1 MNKKI
6 MAGILAMA
14 TLAQG
19 AAFAEEGIMLISEN
33 PISAEEKVST
43 YEKAHLIGTLEKR
56 EDGIFVKDAGEYPEV
71 QLNTDENT
79 LFVGDL
85 GNPVSIEEIADGTQ
99 VSIIASNAMTRSLPA
114 QTYAYIVMAADENG
128 GFPIYAEVSD
138 VTNEDGTYSAFSK
151 DGEYKIVFNDDT
163 QVVPFATKNIVK
175 SVDIQAGSRIL
186 VSSELMTMSIPAV
199 VPAEKIVLLPEVFET
214 EENQDE
220 NLDKIPD
227 AIILN
232 GKSFDT
238 AEIKEKMFEQ
248 DGVYFL
254 PLRAI
259 CEAAGLEVEWD
270 DAKKAV
276 TVGTV
281 QMGVTLNIGVNKYTK
296 AKMMAA
302 ELSSAPILVNDTTF
316 VPMDFFTDI
325 LEAEANIENGEINV
339 NLK

>member
-6 MAGILAMA
+6 MAGILALA

-43 YEKAHLIGTLEKR
+43 YDKVQLIGTLEKN
-56 EDGIFVKDAGEYPEV
+56 EDGIFLKDGEEEI

-79 LFVGDL
+79 FFVGNGGTPISAD
-85 GNPVSIEEIADGTQ
+85 EIANGTG
-99 VSIIASNAMTRSLPA
+99 VLVIASEAMTKSLPP
-114 QTYAYIVMAADENG
+114 QTYAYAVMAADENG
-128 GFPIYAEVSD
+128 GFPIYVEVSD
-138 VTNEDGTYSAFSK
+138 ISK
-151 DGEYKIVFNDDT
+151 DGDNYEALSADGNYRIVFTDET

-175 SVDIQAGSRIL
+175 AVDIAKGSRLL
-186 VSSELMTMSIPAV
+186 VSSDIMTMSIPAV
-199 VPAEKIVLLPEVFET
+199 VPAEKIVLLPEAYEA
-214 EENQDE
+214 ESDNAE
-220 NLDKIPD
+220 KIPSS
-227 AIILN
+227 IILN
-232 GKSFDT
+232 GKSFET

-259 CEAAGLEVEWD
+259 CEAAGLDVEWN

-316 VPMDFFTDI
+316 VPVDFFTDI
-325 LEAEANIENGEINV
+325 LEAEANVVDGEISV